1 MHALLKRNVLTR
13 GAHPVQ
19 HEGVVERK
27 IVERKEIAIKFC
39 RKKRDNGQIYKQV
52 RNEDA
57 VEYGDLI
64 GEITFPIQQVRD
76 DIKSIYT
83 KSMSFYTKS

>member
-1 MHALLKRNVLTR
+1 MLSWNETSS
-13 GAHPVQ
+13 Q
-19 HEGVVERK
+19 EGPNPCK
-27 IVERKEIAIKFC
+27 S
-39 RKKRDNGQIYKQV
+39 RKKGNDDQIYKQV

-76 DIKSIYT
+76 DITSFYT
-83 KSMSFYTKS
+83 KSMSFYTKSKSFYKKSTIIFITVSLGG

>member
-1 MHALLKRNVLTR
+1 M
-13 GAHPVQ
+13 
-19 HEGVVERK
+19 
-27 IVERKEIAIKFC
+27 
-39 RKKRDNGQIYKQV
+39 YKQV

-83 KSMSFYTKS
+83 KLMSFYKKLFSSQSAWADEMEQTQNQPIPV